1 MGIDKPSLHLQVAV
15 VDDDAVTCF
24 LVGSALR
31 EQGISVF
38 ECASAEQLFELLQ
51 QQKMD
56 VIVLDLVLPKVNGL
70 DALAYLRQQSDVG
83 VIMISS
89 RANAQQRL
97 HGLRDGADDFIDKP
111 LVMEELVFKVQ
122 SLAIRVRH
130 QRGSVIKQPHV
141 TIGNC
146 QVIVDDHV
154 MVNTD
159 EKNCCSLT
167 DSEQRILVSLVQH
180 APQVCSRKL
189 LAQCVHR
196 SAISLGNDRSV
207 DTLISRIRG
216 KLVQVGCTASISAI
230 RGQGYRLQI
239 EQG

>member
-1 MGIDKPSLHLQVAV
+1 MKKETAFPPLQVAI

-24 LVGSALR
+24 LIGSALR
-31 EQGISVF
+31 EHDINVF
-38 ECASAEQLFELLQ
+38 ECESAERLFELLQ

-70 DALAYLRQQSDVG
+70 DALAYLREQSDVG

-89 RANAQQRL
+89 RANSQQRL

-122 SLAIRVRH
+122 SLAMRVHR
-130 QRGSVIKQPHV
+130 QRGSVTKQPHV
-141 TIGNC
+141 TLGNC
-146 QVIVDDHV
+146 QIIVDDHV
-154 MVNTD
+154 IVNTD

-167 DSEQRILVSLVQH
+167 DSEQRILISLAQH
-180 APQVCSRKL
+180 ESQVCSRKL
-189 LAQCVHR
+189 LVQCVHR
-196 SAISLGNDRSV
+196 SDISLGNDRSV

-230 RGQGYRLQI
+230 RGRGYRLQI

>member
-1 MGIDKPSLHLQVAV
+1 MGKENCLHRLQVAV

-24 LVGSALR
+24 LIGSALR
-31 EQGISVF
+31 EHGINVF
-38 ECASAEQLFELLQ
+38 ECDSAEQLFDLLQ

-70 DALAYLRQQSDVG
+70 DALMYLRQQSDVG

-122 SLAIRVRH
+122 SLAMRVHH
-130 QRGSVIKQPHV
+130 QRGSVIRQQYI

-146 QVIVDDHV
+146 QLIADEHV
-154 MVNTD
+154 MINT
-159 EKNCCSLT
+159 EKKNCCSLT
-167 DSEQRILVSLVQH
+167 DSEQRILISLAQH
-180 APQVCSRKL
+180 VPQICSRKL

-196 SAISLGNDRSV
+196 ADITLGNDRSV

-216 KLVQVGCTASISAI
+216 KLNQLDCTASISAI
-230 RGQGYRLQI
+230 RGKGYRLQI